1 MLVRTAQYYGAVGL
15 AAQQCGINA
24 RLIYI
29 QEDDDGRKRRRTT
42 TATTTVFINPRL
54 VSRSPEP
61 NVQVWTEQCLV
72 LPPTW
77 TATVL
82 RDSWI
87 DVEYFTLMK
96 KTPVVA
102 TTTPTTTPRRPTASR
117 TMGGSVVVPLPSPQQ
132 EQWLLTKCRR
142 RLYGEASRCFQH
154 EYDHDRGILLTDHVG
169 LEELESEVM
178 RDMEQGGHE
187 ERQAMAYARH
197 LDDPLPLEF
206 DQR

>member
-29 QEDDDGRKRRRTT
+29 QEDDDGRRRRRMTT
-42 TATTTVFINPRL
+42 TTTTTVFINPRL
-54 VSRSPEP
+54 VGRSPEP

-87 DVEYFTLMK
+87 DVEYYTLMK

-102 TTTPTTTPRRPTASR
+102 TSTQAPQSPP
-117 TMGGSVVVPLPSPQQ
+117 PQQ
-132 EQWLLTKCRR
+132 EQLLLTKCRR

-154 EYDHDRGILLTDHVG
+154 EYDHDRGILLTDHVE
-169 LEELESEVM
+169 LEELESDVM
-178 RDMEQGGHE
+178 RDMEQGGHDQ
-187 ERQAMAYARH
+187 RQAIAYARH
-197 LDDPLPLEF
+197 LDDPLPLQF
-206 DQR
+206 DQNDDERQP